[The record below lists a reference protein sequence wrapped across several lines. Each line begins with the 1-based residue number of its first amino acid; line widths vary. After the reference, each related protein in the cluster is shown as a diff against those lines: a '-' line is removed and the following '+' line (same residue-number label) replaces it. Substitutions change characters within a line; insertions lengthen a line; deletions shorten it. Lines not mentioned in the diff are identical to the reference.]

1 MTPDNP
7 LAGRNAF
14 VSVSHGYVS
23 TRYNLSSLAGQ
34 ALRIRFRNTSDSSV
48 ASGRAW
54 IVDEVRIYTCAT
66 DPSPNAAPRA
76 SAGADQTSSPLTVVT
91 LDGSGSE
98 DSDGYLAEAQWTLVS
113 GPQLALNR
121 VGRSLSFAAPIV
133 ATQDTFL
140 FRLTVTD
147 NRGAVASDEATVT
160 VVNRQP
166 VVVAGPDQ
174 TLRSRSIVNLSGQAT
189 DGDGTIASY
198 RWTQVS
204 GPSVTLSDDATTAAS
219 FTAPSVAVNEV
230 LTLRLTA
237 RRQLRRFWRR

>member
-1 MTPDNP
+1 M
-7 LAGRNAF
+7 
-14 VSVSHGYVS
+14 SHGYVS

-34 ALRIRFRNTSDSSV
+34 ALRIRFRNTSDS
-48 ASGRAW
+48 ASRRDARGSSMRCGSTRVQPIRRRTPRRQRAPAL
-54 IVDEVRIYTCAT
+54 IR
-66 DPSPNAAPRA
+66 P
-76 SAGADQTSSPLTVVT
+76 SSPLTVVT

-113 GPQLALNR
+113 GPPLALNR

-174 TLRSRSIVNLSGQAT
+174 MLRSRSIVNLSGQAT
-189 DGDGTIASY
+189 DGDGTIASLSMDAGQ
-198 RWTQVS
+198 RPFGHAFRRRDDRSELHGALRGGERGADVATRRRATITAVPAS
-204 GPSVTLSDDATTAAS
+204 MTSASPS
-219 FTAPSVAVNEV
+219 
-230 LTLRLTA
+230 LTSSRL
-237 RRQLRRFWRR
+237 